1 MNLIISHFFI
11 WRQVAENQ
19 VLLPPHLLQMIIM
32 QSCPSVERACVQC
45 SVQCVQ
51 CLGFYRLSVLR
62 ESAGT
67 SDMTPVLR
75 SRAGLFINIQYQS
88 DLGRGN
94 SKSKLWWRIHTLKA
108 SAQNIRVIQFL
119 RLFKSYKSSELII
132 FEWSVKCQS
141 QMYWT
146 WEMWNIFCLICLK
159 ISLRSCHM
167 SVFNIR
173 CVLTCVSCD
182 SWPSEG
188 ESWARLMSAGYEQ
201 MRAVDTSV
209 EQVNTWDSG
218 QVSVLQSLSWSI
230 IERVRPQ

>member
-1 MNLIISHFFI
+1 
-11 WRQVAENQ
+11 
-19 VLLPPHLLQMIIM
+19 MIIM

-94 SKSKLWWRIHTLKA
+94 SKSILWWRIHTLKA

-119 RLFKSYKSSELII
+119 RLFRSYKSSELII

-146 WEMWNIFCLICLK
+146 WEMWNIFYLICLK
-159 ISLRSCHM
+159 NLRGTVTCQYSTSAVFWPV
-167 SVFNIR
+167 SVVI
-173 CVLTCVSCD
+173 VELTKWRRELSSVQ
-182 SWPSEG
+182 
-188 ESWARLMSAGYEQ
+188 RYEQ

-209 EQVNTWDSG
+209 EQVNTWDSV

>member
-1 MNLIISHFFI
+1 
-11 WRQVAENQ
+11 
-19 VLLPPHLLQMIIM
+19 MIIM

-94 SKSKLWWRIHTLKA
+94 SKSTLWWRIHTLKA

-167 SVFNIR
+167 SVLNIR
-173 CVLTCVSCD
+173 CVLTCVSSD

-188 ESWARLMSAGYEQ
+188 ESWARLISAEVWADESSGHQCWAGEH
-201 MRAVDTSV
+201 MRQWPGVSAPVIIMINHREGETT
-209 EQVNTWDSG
+209 VN
-218 QVSVLQSLSWSI
+218 I
-230 IERVRPQ
+230 IQ

>member
-1 MNLIISHFFI
+1 
-11 WRQVAENQ
+11 
-19 VLLPPHLLQMIIM
+19 MIIM

-159 ISLRSCHM
+159 NLRGTVTCQYST
-167 SVFNIR
+167 SAVF
-173 CVLTCVSCD
+173 
-182 SWPSEG
+182 WP
-188 ESWARLMSAGYEQ
+188 
-201 MRAVDTSV
+201 
-209 EQVNTWDSG
+209 
-218 QVSVLQSLSWSI
+218 VSVVIVELTKWRRELSTVDQCRGMSRWEQWTPVLSRWTHETVARCQCSSHYHDQS
-230 IERVRPQ
+230 